1 MSKIKRIIFLD
12 SKPDVESYKDTGA
25 NGIVSEG
32 DLLVALSPSVY
43 VYAQKRGLP
52 VHNTLRYFTSESHS
66 KSLERSKDISDWIK
80 KNSDFINLDMG
91 VEQAYGEMLNF
102 LARFAVHKCLW
113 IIEIVLNA
121 VKAHQPQVLCASLS
135 DNSHVNSLY
144 IEPQEK
150 YLGRLVQAIAE
161 ERGLR
166 FEDIF
171 SKADDIHKTPRSE
184 SGLYG
189 MLKFFAKLIRFKL
202 WKRKIVLTNVFS
214 RSKSVFFTTKFY
226 NLDKLAGQLRERYPG
241 KKIQFL
247 QGPVLMPF
255 DFPKVFAKLC
265 SGKYNGQIESQRRF
279 FDILTS
285 EIVKEK
291 KLFLHRG
298 IVFADII
305 SKKIKDNLADFIL
318 ALISWTA
325 ELNDLLDISKA
336 AVFISNGN
344 RSDDLILAEL
354 CKKKNIQTIL
364 VSHGSFVRPKNDFE
378 AIEWGEQGKM
388 LLNAPFSHVALQTPL
403 SEEYLKV
410 FPSTGSTIKTGPLI
424 WGLSVDREKSESL
437 FYKMFADKYDLKKT
451 RVVLHAGTPKPT
463 NSLRLHVYETPDEYI
478 QALSELATAIEKIP
492 DVILVIKFRHLPDI
506 GVEDLRALVPFSDKV
521 VLSANESFLDMLGMA
536 DLLVSFSST
545 TIEEALQNRIPV
557 LLYGGG
563 GRYCHIPAYE
573 IEPTQPVQKSAIYHV
588 KEAKNLE
595 YAIYKI
601 FELNISG
608 NDKDRSLFDH
618 YIYDK
623 NNREPLDSILTI

>member
-1 MSKIKRIIFLD
+1 MPEIKRIVFLD
-12 SKPDVESYKDTGA
+12 SKSDVESYKDTLA
-25 NGIVSEG
+25 DEIASEG
-32 DLLVALSPSVY
+32 DLSIALSPSVY

-52 VHNTLRYFTSESHS
+52 VHNTLRYFTGESHL
-66 KSLERSKDISDWIK
+66 KSLERSKAISDWIK
-80 KNSDFINLDMG
+80 RNSDFVNLNMG
-91 VEQAYGEMLNF
+91 VEQAYREVLNF

-121 VKAHQPQVLCASLS
+121 IDAHQPQVLCASLS
-135 DNSHVNSLY
+135 GNSHVYSLY

-150 YLGRLVQAIAE
+150 YLGCLVQAVAK
-161 ERGLR
+161 ERGLK

-171 SKADDIHKTPRSE
+171 SRANDIDKAPTPDN
-184 SGLYG
+184 GLYG
-189 MLKFFAKLIRFKL
+189 SLKFFAKFMKFKL
-202 WKRKIVLTNVFS
+202 WKRKIVLTNAFS
-214 RSKSVFFTTKFY
+214 RSKNVFFTTKFY
-226 NLDKLAGQLRERYPG
+226 SLDKLAGQLRERYPD
-241 KKIQFL
+241 KKMQFL
-247 QGPVLMPF
+247 QGPVLMPL
-255 DFPKVFAKLC
+255 DFPRVFAKLC
-265 SGKYNGQIESQRRF
+265 SGKYNGQIESQRRL

-285 EIVKEK
+285 EIAKEK

-298 IVFADII
+298 IAFADII
-305 SKKIKDNLADFIL
+305 SKKIKDNVADFIL
-318 ALISWTA
+318 SLISWTV
-325 ELNDLLDISKA
+325 ELDDFLDISNA

-344 RSDDLILAEL
+344 RSDDFILAEL
-354 CKKKNIQTIL
+354 CKKKNVQTVL

-388 LLNAPFSHVALQTPL
+388 LLNAPFSHAALQTPL

-424 WGLSVDREKSESL
+424 WGLPVDREKSKSL
-437 FYKMFADKYDLKKT
+437 FCKMFADNYNLKKM

-478 QALSELATAIEKIP
+478 QALFELARAIEKIP
-492 DVILVIKFRHLPDI
+492 DVVLVIKFRPLYDI
-506 GVEDLRALVPFSDKV
+506 VVEDIRALVPFSDKV
-521 VLSANESFLDMLGMA
+521 ILSVNESFLDMLGMT

-563 GRYCHIPAYE
+563 RYCHIPAYE
-573 IEPTQPVQKSAIYHV
+573 IEPTHPVQKSAIYHV
-588 KEAKNLE
+588 KESKSLE
-595 YAIYKI
+595 YAVSRI

-608 NDKDRSLFDH
+608 NDKDSSLFDR

-623 NNREPLDSILTI
+623 NNRRPLDSILTV